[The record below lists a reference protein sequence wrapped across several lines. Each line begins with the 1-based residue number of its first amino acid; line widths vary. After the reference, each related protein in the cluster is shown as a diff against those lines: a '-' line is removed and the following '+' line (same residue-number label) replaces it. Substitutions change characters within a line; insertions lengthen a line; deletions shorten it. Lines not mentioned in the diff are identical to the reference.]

1 MQKTKSAR
9 FTFLVSVL
17 LALSMILL
25 SFSMFGIKGSANTG
39 ADVTG
44 VKFDSTF
51 AGAGE
56 LKFYISVTPATLKT
70 GNYWEGS
77 LKNVIS
83 QDELDAFTTK
93 ITINGKT
100 LQQYMNEGFV
110 KYVPANSAGQLDIV
124 FDNAKGGEFLTFGD
138 EIIVF
143 EKGCKFPGV
152 SGALEEDIT
161 YKFNFV
167 SGGTATAEKVEV
179 QTEDPADVTGVKF
192 DSAFAGAGE
201 LKLYISV
208 DPASL
213 KTGNYW
219 EGTVKDV
226 ITQEELDAFTS
237 KIKLN
242 GKTLQQYMSE
252 GFIKYIPANSAG
264 QLDVVFDNAKG
275 GEFLTFGDEI
285 IVFEKGCKFPGAGDA
300 LEEDITYKFN
310 FVSGGTAT
318 AEKVVEPTVEPA
330 DVTGI
335 KFDSTFAGAGELK
348 LYISVDPASLKTGNY
363 WEGTVKDV
371 ITQEELDAFTTKIT
385 INGKTLQQYMSE
397 GFIKYIPANSA
408 GQLDVVFDN
417 AKGGEFLTFGD
428 EIIVFEKGC
437 KFPGAGGA
445 LAEDITYKFNFVQG
459 GASDGVLVGESE
471 SEDPT
476 DDPDDKPS
484 GDLPTSDKF
493 EEGTITWTGVHYYD
507 SKNYIVH
514 LNVSPKTLVAGQ
526 KYYDNGEIVNM
537 SENQFWQFADY
548 IFLNG
553 YSFKDLIEMDPEI
566 FITIQA
572 SDGRTDNIE
581 FTVSPEA
588 LERNNIPYYGT
599 TGNAETIDLRAGCLL
614 PNKTEIKT
622 NIAWNVTPGQPQGTQ
637 TTPSNIT
644 KEPVR
649 YYDGEDETPDNP
661 TDDSTDNP
669 SENPSEDPS
678 GDDAEEEE
686 DNTFIIEGMLSDE
699 SGKELGGV
707 SMSIHGATTTTL
719 ITEEDGSFFLTKMEA
734 GEYTFL
740 VIQSGKVSTQK
751 FNIALSATVNKTSLS
766 EDGKTLTV
774 PEQAEA
780 ISLNL
785 ILDSSNNLKIGSTS
799 VLTWEDGYVPSADD
813 NAYGNA
819 PLTGEKFAYGVL
831 VLFAASLAGVLLIR
845 KRINVR

>member
-25 SFSMFGIKGSANTG
+25 SFSMFGIKGSANTR

-100 LQQYMNEGFV
+100 LQQYMNEKFV

-152 SGALEEDIT
+152 SEALEENIT

-167 SGGTATAEKVEV
+167 SGGIATAEKVVEPTV
-179 QTEDPADVTGVKF
+179 EPAEVTGVKL
-192 DSAFAGAGE
+192 DSTFAGAGE

-208 DPASL
+208 SPASL
-213 KTGNYW
+213 TSGNYW
-219 EGTVKDV
+219 EGSVKDV
-226 ITQEELDAFTS
+226 ITQEELDAFTT
-237 KIKLN
+237 KITLN

-252 GFIKYIPANSAG
+252 GFIKYIPSN
-264 QLDVVFDNAKG
+264 N
-275 GEFLTFGDEI
+275 
-285 IVFEKGCKFPGAGDA
+285 P
-300 LEEDITYKFN
+300 
-310 FVSGGTAT
+310 
-318 AEKVVEPTVEPA
+318 
-330 DVTGI
+330 
-335 KFDSTFAGAGELK
+335 
-348 LYISVDPASLKTGNY
+348 
-363 WEGTVKDV
+363 
-371 ITQEELDAFTTKIT
+371 
-385 INGKTLQQYMSE
+385 
-397 GFIKYIPANSA
+397 

-445 LAEDITYKFNFVQG
+445 LEKDVTYKFSFVQG
-459 GASDGVLVGESE
+459 GVADGTLEGEKE
-471 SEDPT
+471 PENPPK
-476 DDPDDKPS
+476 DPDDK
-484 GDLPTSDKF
+484 PTSDKF
-493 EEGTITWTGVHYYD
+493 EEGTITWAGVHHYD

-514 LNVSPKTLVAGQ
+514 LNVSLKTLVAGQ

-548 IFLNG
+548 IFFNG

-572 SDGRTDNIE
+572 SEGRTDNIE

-588 LERNNIPYYGT
+588 LERNDIPYYGT
-599 TGNAETIDLRAGCLL
+599 TGKGETIDLRAGCLL

-644 KEPVR
+644 KKPVR
-649 YYDGEDETPDNP
+649 YYDGEDKKPGGSTDGP
-661 TDDSTDNP
+661 TDDKPTK
-669 SENPSEDPS
+669 DPS
-678 GDDAEEEE
+678 GGSEEEE
-686 DNTFIIEGMLSDE
+686 DNTFIIEGLLSDE
-699 SGKELGGV
+699 SGKKLGGV

-740 VIQSGKVSTQK
+740 VIQSGKVSTHK

-819 PLTGEKFAYGVL
+819 PLTGEKFAYGIL

>member
-25 SFSMFGIKGSANTG
+25 SFSMFGIKGSANTR

-100 LQQYMNEGFV
+100 LQQYMNEKFV

-152 SGALEEDIT
+152 SEALEEDIT

-167 SGGTATAEKVEV
+167 SGGIATAEKVVEPTV
-179 QTEDPADVTGVKF
+179 EPAEVTGVKL
-192 DSAFAGAGE
+192 DSTFAGAGE

-208 DPASL
+208 SPASL
-213 KTGNYW
+213 TGGNYW
-219 EGTVKDV
+219 EGSVKDV
-226 ITQEELDAFTS
+226 ITQEELDAFTT
-237 KIKLN
+237 KITLN

-252 GFIKYIPANSAG
+252 GFIKYIPSNNPG

-275 GEFLTFGDEI
+275 DG
-285 IVFEKGCKFPGAGDA
+285 
-300 LEEDITYKFN
+300 
-310 FVSGGTAT
+310 
-318 AEKVVEPTVEPA
+318 
-330 DVTGI
+330 
-335 KFDSTFAGAGELK
+335 
-348 LYISVDPASLKTGNY
+348 
-363 WEGTVKDV
+363 
-371 ITQEELDAFTTKIT
+371 
-385 INGKTLQQYMSE
+385 
-397 GFIKYIPANSA
+397 
-408 GQLDVVFDN
+408 
-417 AKGGEFLTFGD
+417 FLTFGD

-445 LAEDITYKFNFVQG
+445 LEEDVTYKFSFVQG
-459 GASDGVLVGESE
+459 GVADGTLEGEKE
-471 SEDPT
+471 PENPPE
-476 DDPDDKPS
+476 DPDDK
-484 GDLPTSDKF
+484 PTSDKF
-493 EEGTITWTGVHYYD
+493 EEGTITWAGVHHYD

-514 LNVSPKTLVAGQ
+514 LNVSLKTLVAGQ

-548 IFLNG
+548 IFFNG

-572 SDGRTDNIE
+572 SEGRTDNIE

-599 TGNAETIDLRAGCLL
+599 TGKGETIDLRAGCLL

-644 KEPVR
+644 KKPVR
-649 YYDGEDETPDNP
+649 YYDGSTDE
-661 TDDSTDNP
+661 STDNKP
-669 SENPSEDPS
+669 NKDPS
-678 GDDAEEEE
+678 GGSEKEE
-686 DNTFIIEGMLSDE
+686 DNTFIIEGLLSDE
-699 SGKELGGV
+699 SGKKLGGV

-740 VIQSGKVSTQK
+740 VIQSGKVSTHK

-799 VLTWEDGYVPSADD
+799 VLTWEDGYVPSGDD

-819 PLTGEKFAYGVL
+819 PLTGEKFAYGIL

>member
-1 MQKTKSAR
+1 MQKTKSEK

-25 SFSMFGIKGSANTG
+25 SFSMFGIKGSANTR

-100 LQQYMNEGFV
+100 LQQYMNEKFV

-167 SGGTATAEKVEV
+167 SGGIATAEKVVEPTV
-179 QTEDPADVTGVKF
+179 EPAEVTGVKL
-192 DSAFAGAGE
+192 DSTFAGAGE

-208 DPASL
+208 SPASL
-213 KTGNYW
+213 TSGNYW
-219 EGTVKDV
+219 EGSVKDV
-226 ITQEELDAFTS
+226 ITQEELDAFTT
-237 KIKLN
+237 KITLN

-252 GFIKYIPANSAG
+252 GFIKYIPSN
-264 QLDVVFDNAKG
+264 N
-275 GEFLTFGDEI
+275 
-285 IVFEKGCKFPGAGDA
+285 P
-300 LEEDITYKFN
+300 
-310 FVSGGTAT
+310 
-318 AEKVVEPTVEPA
+318 
-330 DVTGI
+330 
-335 KFDSTFAGAGELK
+335 
-348 LYISVDPASLKTGNY
+348 
-363 WEGTVKDV
+363 
-371 ITQEELDAFTTKIT
+371 
-385 INGKTLQQYMSE
+385 
-397 GFIKYIPANSA
+397 

-445 LAEDITYKFNFVQG
+445 LEKDVTYKFSFVQG
-459 GASDGVLVGESE
+459 GVADGTLEGEKE
-471 SEDPT
+471 PENPPK
-476 DDPDDKPS
+476 DPDDK
-484 GDLPTSDKF
+484 PTSDKF
-493 EEGTITWTGVHYYD
+493 EEGTITWAGVHHYD

-514 LNVSPKTLVAGQ
+514 LNVSLKTLVAGQ

-548 IFLNG
+548 IFFNG

-572 SDGRTDNIE
+572 SEGRTDNIE

-588 LERNNIPYYGT
+588 LERNDIPYYGT
-599 TGNAETIDLRAGCLL
+599 TGKGETIDLRAGCLL

-644 KEPVR
+644 KKPVR
-649 YYDGEDETPDNP
+649 YYDGEDKKPGGSTDGP
-661 TDDSTDNP
+661 TDDKPTK
-669 SENPSEDPS
+669 DPS
-678 GDDAEEEE
+678 GGSEEEE
-686 DNTFIIEGMLSDE
+686 DNTFIIEGLLSDE
-699 SGKELGGV
+699 SGKKLGGV

-740 VIQSGKVSTQK
+740 VIQSGKVSTHK

-819 PLTGEKFAYGVL
+819 PLTGEKFAYGIL

>member
-143 EKGCKFPGV
+143 EEGC
-152 SGALEEDIT
+152 
-161 YKFNFV
+161 
-167 SGGTATAEKVEV
+167 
-179 QTEDPADVTGVKF
+179 Q
-192 DSAFAGAGE
+192 
-201 LKLYISV
+201 
-208 DPASL
+208 
-213 KTGNYW
+213 
-219 EGTVKDV
+219 
-226 ITQEELDAFTS
+226 
-237 KIKLN
+237 
-242 GKTLQQYMSE
+242 
-252 GFIKYIPANSAG
+252 
-264 QLDVVFDNAKG
+264 
-275 GEFLTFGDEI
+275 
-285 IVFEKGCKFPGAGDA
+285 
-300 LEEDITYKFN
+300 
-310 FVSGGTAT
+310 
-318 AEKVVEPTVEPA
+318 
-330 DVTGI
+330 
-335 KFDSTFAGAGELK
+335 
-348 LYISVDPASLKTGNY
+348 
-363 WEGTVKDV
+363 
-371 ITQEELDAFTTKIT
+371 
-385 INGKTLQQYMSE
+385 
-397 GFIKYIPANSA
+397 
-408 GQLDVVFDN
+408 
-417 AKGGEFLTFGD
+417 
-428 EIIVFEKGC
+428 
-437 KFPGAGGA
+437 FPGAGGA
-445 LAEDITYKFNFVQG
+445 LEEDVTYKFRFAQG
-459 GASDGVLVGESE
+459 GVADGTLEGAEEPENPSE
-471 SEDPT
+471 E
-476 DDPDDKPS
+476 PDDEPTT
-484 GDLPTSDKF
+484 DLPTSDKF
-493 EEGTITWTGVHYYD
+493 EEGTITWTGVHHYD

-514 LNVSPKTLVAGQ
+514 LNVSLKTLVAGQ

-548 IFLNG
+548 IFFNG

-572 SDGRTDNIE
+572 SEGRTDNIE

-588 LERNNIPYYGT
+588 LERNDIPYYGT
-599 TGNAETIDLRAGCLL
+599 TGKGETIDLRAGCLL

-649 YYDGEDETPDNP
+649 YYDGEDETPGGPTDEP
-661 TDDSTDNP
+661 TDDKPTEDP
-669 SENPSEDPS
+669 SENPSGGS
-678 GDDAEEEE
+678 EEEE
-686 DNTFIIEGMLSDE
+686 DNTFIIEGLLSDE

-740 VIQSGKVSTQK
+740 VIQSGKVSTHK

>member
-25 SFSMFGIKGSANTG
+25 SFSMFGIKSSANTR

-100 LQQYMNEGFV
+100 LQQYMNEKFV

-152 SGALEEDIT
+152 SEALEEDIT

-167 SGGTATAEKVEV
+167 SGGIATAEKVVEPTV
-179 QTEDPADVTGVKF
+179 EPAEVTGVKL
-192 DSAFAGAGE
+192 DSTFAGAGE

-208 DPASL
+208 SPASL
-213 KTGNYW
+213 TSGNYW
-219 EGTVKDV
+219 EGSVKDV
-226 ITQEELDAFTS
+226 ITQEELDAFTT
-237 KIKLN
+237 KITLN

-252 GFIKYIPANSAG
+252 GFIKYIPSNNPG

-285 IVFEKGCKFPGAGDA
+285 IVFEKGC
-300 LEEDITYKFN
+300 
-310 FVSGGTAT
+310 
-318 AEKVVEPTVEPA
+318 
-330 DVTGI
+330 
-335 KFDSTFAGAGELK
+335 
-348 LYISVDPASLKTGNY
+348 
-363 WEGTVKDV
+363 
-371 ITQEELDAFTTKIT
+371 Q
-385 INGKTLQQYMSE
+385 
-397 GFIKYIPANSA
+397 
-408 GQLDVVFDN
+408 
-417 AKGGEFLTFGD
+417 
-428 EIIVFEKGC
+428 
-437 KFPGAGGA
+437 FPGAGGA
-445 LAEDITYKFNFVQG
+445 LEKDVTYKFSFVQG
-459 GASDGVLVGESE
+459 GVADGTLEGEKE
-471 SEDPT
+471 PENPPK
-476 DDPDDKPS
+476 DPDDK
-484 GDLPTSDKF
+484 PTSDKF
-493 EEGTITWTGVHYYD
+493 EEGTITWAGVHHYD

-514 LNVSPKTLVAGQ
+514 LNVSLKTLVAGQ

-548 IFLNG
+548 IFFNG

-572 SDGRTDNIE
+572 SEGRTDNIE

-588 LERNNIPYYGT
+588 LERNDIPYYGT
-599 TGNAETIDLRAGCLL
+599 TGKGETIDLRAGCLL

-644 KEPVR
+644 KKPVR
-649 YYDGEDETPDNP
+649 YYDGSTDE
-661 TDDSTDNP
+661 STDNKP
-669 SENPSEDPS
+669 NKDPS
-678 GDDAEEEE
+678 GGSEKEE
-686 DNTFIIEGMLSDE
+686 DNTFIIEGLLSDE
-699 SGKELGGV
+699 SGKKLGGV

-740 VIQSGKVSTQK
+740 VIQSGKVSTHK

-799 VLTWEDGYVPSADD
+799 VLTWEDGYVPSGDD

-819 PLTGEKFAYGVL
+819 PLTGEKFAYGIL

>member
-25 SFSMFGIKGSANTG
+25 SFSMFGIKGSANTR

-100 LQQYMNEGFV
+100 LQQYMNEKFV

-124 FDNAKGGEFLTFGD
+124 FDNAKGVVFLTFGD

-167 SGGTATAEKVEV
+167 SGGIATAEKVVEPTV
-179 QTEDPADVTGVKF
+179 EPAEVTGVKL
-192 DSAFAGAGE
+192 DSTFAGAGE

-208 DPASL
+208 SPASL
-213 KTGNYW
+213 TSGNYW
-219 EGTVKDV
+219 EGSVKDV
-226 ITQEELDAFTS
+226 ITQEELDAFTT
-237 KIKLN
+237 KITLN

-252 GFIKYIPANSAG
+252 GFIKYIPSNNPG

-285 IVFEKGCKFPGAGDA
+285 IVFE
-300 LEEDITYKFN
+300 E
-310 FVSGGTAT
+310 
-318 AEKVVEPTVEPA
+318 
-330 DVTGI
+330 
-335 KFDSTFAGAGELK
+335 
-348 LYISVDPASLKTGNY
+348 
-363 WEGTVKDV
+363 
-371 ITQEELDAFTTKIT
+371 
-385 INGKTLQQYMSE
+385 
-397 GFIKYIPANSA
+397 
-408 GQLDVVFDN
+408 
-417 AKGGEFLTFGD
+417 
-428 EIIVFEKGC
+428 GC

-445 LAEDITYKFNFVQG
+445 LEEDVTYKFSFVQG
-459 GASDGVLVGESE
+459 GVADGTLEGEKE
-471 SEDPT
+471 PENPPE
-476 DDPDDKPS
+476 DPDDK
-484 GDLPTSDKF
+484 PTSDKF
-493 EEGTITWTGVHYYD
+493 EEGTITWAGVHHYD

-514 LNVSPKTLVAGQ
+514 LNVSLKTLVAGQ

-537 SENQFWQFADY
+537 SEKQFWQFADY
-548 IFLNG
+548 IFFNG

-572 SDGRTDNIE
+572 SEGRTDNIE

-588 LERNNIPYYGT
+588 LERNDIPYYGT
-599 TGNAETIDLRAGCLL
+599 TGKGETIDLRAGCLL

-644 KEPVR
+644 KKPVR
-649 YYDGEDETPDNP
+649 YYDGEDKKPGGSTDGP
-661 TDDSTDNP
+661 TDDKPTK
-669 SENPSEDPS
+669 DPS
-678 GDDAEEEE
+678 GGSEEEE
-686 DNTFIIEGMLSDE
+686 DNTFIIEGLLSDE
-699 SGKELGGV
+699 SGKKLGGV

-740 VIQSGKVSTQK
+740 VIQSGKVSTHK

-819 PLTGEKFAYGVL
+819 PLTGEKFAYGIL

>member
-25 SFSMFGIKGSANTG
+25 SFSMFGIKGSANTR

-100 LQQYMNEGFV
+100 LQQYMNEKFV

-167 SGGTATAEKVEV
+167 SGGIATAEKVVEPTV
-179 QTEDPADVTGVKF
+179 EPAEVTGVKL
-192 DSAFAGAGE
+192 DSTFAGAGE

-208 DPASL
+208 SPASL
-213 KTGNYW
+213 TSGNYW
-219 EGTVKDV
+219 EGSVKDV
-226 ITQEELDAFTS
+226 ITQEELDAFTT
-237 KIKLN
+237 KITLN

-252 GFIKYIPANSAG
+252 GFIKYIPSN
-264 QLDVVFDNAKG
+264 N
-275 GEFLTFGDEI
+275 
-285 IVFEKGCKFPGAGDA
+285 P
-300 LEEDITYKFN
+300 
-310 FVSGGTAT
+310 
-318 AEKVVEPTVEPA
+318 
-330 DVTGI
+330 
-335 KFDSTFAGAGELK
+335 
-348 LYISVDPASLKTGNY
+348 
-363 WEGTVKDV
+363 
-371 ITQEELDAFTTKIT
+371 
-385 INGKTLQQYMSE
+385 
-397 GFIKYIPANSA
+397 

-445 LAEDITYKFNFVQG
+445 LEKDVTYKFSFVQG
-459 GASDGVLVGESE
+459 GVADGTLEGEKE
-471 SEDPT
+471 PENPPK
-476 DDPDDKPS
+476 DPDDK
-484 GDLPTSDKF
+484 PTSDKF
-493 EEGTITWTGVHYYD
+493 EEGTITWAGVHHYD

-514 LNVSPKTLVAGQ
+514 LNVSLKTLVAGQ

-548 IFLNG
+548 IFFNG

-572 SDGRTDNIE
+572 SEGRTDNIE

-588 LERNNIPYYGT
+588 LERNDIPYYGT
-599 TGNAETIDLRAGCLL
+599 TGKGETIDLRAGCLL

-644 KEPVR
+644 KKPVR
-649 YYDGEDETPDNP
+649 YYDGEDKKPGGSTDGP
-661 TDDSTDNP
+661 TDDKPTK
-669 SENPSEDPS
+669 DPS
-678 GDDAEEEE
+678 GGSEEEE
-686 DNTFIIEGMLSDE
+686 DNTFIIEGLLSDE
-699 SGKELGGV
+699 SGKKLGGV

-740 VIQSGKVSTQK
+740 VIQSGKVSTHK

-819 PLTGEKFAYGVL
+819 PLTGEKFAYGIL

>member
-25 SFSMFGIKGSANTG
+25 SFSMFGIKSSANTR

-100 LQQYMNEGFV
+100 LQQYMNEKFV

-167 SGGTATAEKVEV
+167 SGGIATAEKVVEPTV
-179 QTEDPADVTGVKF
+179 EPAEVTGVKL
-192 DSAFAGAGE
+192 DSTFAGAGE

-208 DPASL
+208 SPASL
-213 KTGNYW
+213 TSGNYW
-219 EGTVKDV
+219 EGSVKDV
-226 ITQEELDAFTS
+226 ITQEELDAFTT
-237 KIKLN
+237 KITLN

-252 GFIKYIPANSAG
+252 GFIKYIPSNNPG

-285 IVFEKGCKFPGAGDA
+285 IVFEKGC
-300 LEEDITYKFN
+300 
-310 FVSGGTAT
+310 
-318 AEKVVEPTVEPA
+318 
-330 DVTGI
+330 
-335 KFDSTFAGAGELK
+335 
-348 LYISVDPASLKTGNY
+348 
-363 WEGTVKDV
+363 
-371 ITQEELDAFTTKIT
+371 Q
-385 INGKTLQQYMSE
+385 
-397 GFIKYIPANSA
+397 
-408 GQLDVVFDN
+408 
-417 AKGGEFLTFGD
+417 
-428 EIIVFEKGC
+428 
-437 KFPGAGGA
+437 FPGAGGA
-445 LAEDITYKFNFVQG
+445 LEKDVTYKFSFVQG
-459 GASDGVLVGESE
+459 GVADGTLEGEKE
-471 SEDPT
+471 PENPPK
-476 DDPDDKPS
+476 DPDDK
-484 GDLPTSDKF
+484 PTSDKF
-493 EEGTITWTGVHYYD
+493 EEGTITWAGVHHYD

-514 LNVSPKTLVAGQ
+514 LNVSLKTLVAGQ

-548 IFLNG
+548 IFFNG

-572 SDGRTDNIE
+572 SEGRTDNIE

-588 LERNNIPYYGT
+588 LERNDIPYYGT
-599 TGNAETIDLRAGCLL
+599 TGKGETIDLRAGCLL

-644 KEPVR
+644 KKPVR
-649 YYDGEDETPDNP
+649 YYDGSTDE
-661 TDDSTDNP
+661 STDNKP
-669 SENPSEDPS
+669 NKDPS
-678 GDDAEEEE
+678 GGSEKEE
-686 DNTFIIEGMLSDE
+686 DNTFIIEGLLSDE
-699 SGKELGGV
+699 SGKKLGGV

-740 VIQSGKVSTQK
+740 VIQSGKVSTHK

-799 VLTWEDGYVPSADD
+799 VLTWEDGYVPSGDD

-819 PLTGEKFAYGVL
+819 PLTGEKFAYGIL

>member
-1 MQKTKSAR
+1 MQKTKLAR

-25 SFSMFGIKGSANTG
+25 SFSMFGIKSSANTR

-100 LQQYMNEGFV
+100 LQQYMNEKFV

-152 SGALEEDIT
+152 SEALEEDIT

-167 SGGTATAEKVEV
+167 SGGIATAEKVVEPTV
-179 QTEDPADVTGVKF
+179 EPAEVTGVKL
-192 DSAFAGAGE
+192 DSTFAGAGE

-208 DPASL
+208 SPASL
-213 KTGNYW
+213 TSGNYW
-219 EGTVKDV
+219 EGSVKDV
-226 ITQEELDAFTS
+226 ITQEELDAFTT
-237 KIKLN
+237 KITLN

-252 GFIKYIPANSAG
+252 GFIKYIPSN
-264 QLDVVFDNAKG
+264 N
-275 GEFLTFGDEI
+275 
-285 IVFEKGCKFPGAGDA
+285 P
-300 LEEDITYKFN
+300 
-310 FVSGGTAT
+310 
-318 AEKVVEPTVEPA
+318 
-330 DVTGI
+330 
-335 KFDSTFAGAGELK
+335 
-348 LYISVDPASLKTGNY
+348 
-363 WEGTVKDV
+363 
-371 ITQEELDAFTTKIT
+371 
-385 INGKTLQQYMSE
+385 
-397 GFIKYIPANSA
+397 

-445 LAEDITYKFNFVQG
+445 LEKDVTYKFSFVQG
-459 GASDGVLVGESE
+459 GVADGTLEGEKE
-471 SEDPT
+471 PENP
-476 DDPDDKPS
+476 DPDDK
-484 GDLPTSDKF
+484 PTSDKF
-493 EEGTITWTGVHYYD
+493 EEGTITWAGVHHYD

-514 LNVSPKTLVAGQ
+514 LNVSLKTLVAGQ

-548 IFLNG
+548 IFFNG

-572 SDGRTDNIE
+572 SEGRTDNIE

-599 TGNAETIDLRAGCLL
+599 TGKGETIDLRAGCLL

-644 KEPVR
+644 KKPVR
-649 YYDGEDETPDNP
+649 YYDGSTDE
-661 TDDSTDNP
+661 STDNKPNKDP
-669 SENPSEDPS
+669 SENPSGGSEK
-678 GDDAEEEE
+678 EE
-686 DNTFIIEGMLSDE
+686 DNTFIIEGLLSDE
-699 SGKELGGV
+699 SGKKLGGV

-740 VIQSGKVSTQK
+740 VIQSGKVSTHK

-799 VLTWEDGYVPSADD
+799 VLTWEDGYVPSGDD

-819 PLTGEKFAYGVL
+819 PLTGEKFAYGIL

>member
-25 SFSMFGIKGSANTG
+25 SFSMFGIKGSANTR

-100 LQQYMNEGFV
+100 LQQYMNEKFV

-152 SGALEEDIT
+152 SEALEEDIT

-167 SGGTATAEKVEV
+167 SGGIATAEKVVEPTV
-179 QTEDPADVTGVKF
+179 EPAEVTGVQF
-192 DSAFAGAGE
+192 DSTFAGAGE

-208 DPASL
+208 SPASL
-213 KTGNYW
+213 TGGNYW
-219 EGTVKDV
+219 EGSVKDV
-226 ITQEELDAFTS
+226 ITQEELDAFTT
-237 KIKLN
+237 KITLN

-252 GFIKYIPANSAG
+252 GFIKYIPSNNPG

-275 GEFLTFGDEI
+275 DG
-285 IVFEKGCKFPGAGDA
+285 
-300 LEEDITYKFN
+300 
-310 FVSGGTAT
+310 
-318 AEKVVEPTVEPA
+318 
-330 DVTGI
+330 
-335 KFDSTFAGAGELK
+335 
-348 LYISVDPASLKTGNY
+348 
-363 WEGTVKDV
+363 
-371 ITQEELDAFTTKIT
+371 
-385 INGKTLQQYMSE
+385 
-397 GFIKYIPANSA
+397 
-408 GQLDVVFDN
+408 
-417 AKGGEFLTFGD
+417 FLTFGD

-445 LAEDITYKFNFVQG
+445 LEKDVTYKFSFVQG
-459 GASDGVLVGESE
+459 GVADGTLEGEKE
-471 SEDPT
+471 PENPPE
-476 DDPDDKPS
+476 DPDDK
-484 GDLPTSDKF
+484 PTSDKF
-493 EEGTITWTGVHYYD
+493 EEGTITWAGVHHYD

-514 LNVSPKTLVAGQ
+514 LNVSLKTLVAGQ

-548 IFLNG
+548 IFFNG

-572 SDGRTDNIE
+572 SEGRTDNIE

-599 TGNAETIDLRAGCLL
+599 TGKGETIDLRAGCLL

-644 KEPVR
+644 KKPVR
-649 YYDGEDETPDNP
+649 YYDGSTDE
-661 TDDSTDNP
+661 STDNKP
-669 SENPSEDPS
+669 NKDPS
-678 GDDAEEEE
+678 GGSEKEE
-686 DNTFIIEGMLSDE
+686 DNTFIIEGLLSDE
-699 SGKELGGV
+699 SGKKLGGV

-740 VIQSGKVSTQK
+740 VIQSGKVSTHK

-799 VLTWEDGYVPSADD
+799 VLTWEDGYVPSGDD

-819 PLTGEKFAYGVL
+819 PLTGEKFAYGIL

>member
-25 SFSMFGIKGSANTG
+25 SFSMFGIKGSANTR

-100 LQQYMNEGFV
+100 LQQYMNEKFV

-152 SGALEEDIT
+152 SEALEEDIT

-167 SGGTATAEKVEV
+167 SGGIATAEKVVEPTV
-179 QTEDPADVTGVKF
+179 EPAEVTGVQF
-192 DSAFAGAGE
+192 DSTFAGAGE

-208 DPASL
+208 SPASL
-213 KTGNYW
+213 TGGNYW
-219 EGTVKDV
+219 EGSVKDV
-226 ITQEELDAFTS
+226 ITQEELDAFTT
-237 KIKLN
+237 KITLN

-252 GFIKYIPANSAG
+252 GFIKYIPSN
-264 QLDVVFDNAKG
+264 N
-275 GEFLTFGDEI
+275 
-285 IVFEKGCKFPGAGDA
+285 P
-300 LEEDITYKFN
+300 
-310 FVSGGTAT
+310 
-318 AEKVVEPTVEPA
+318 
-330 DVTGI
+330 
-335 KFDSTFAGAGELK
+335 
-348 LYISVDPASLKTGNY
+348 
-363 WEGTVKDV
+363 
-371 ITQEELDAFTTKIT
+371 
-385 INGKTLQQYMSE
+385 
-397 GFIKYIPANSA
+397 

-445 LAEDITYKFNFVQG
+445 LEKDVTYKFSFVQG
-459 GASDGVLVGESE
+459 GVADGTLEGEKE
-471 SEDPT
+471 PENPPK
-476 DDPDDKPS
+476 DPDDK
-484 GDLPTSDKF
+484 PTSDKF
-493 EEGTITWTGVHYYD
+493 EEGTITWAGVHHYD

-514 LNVSPKTLVAGQ
+514 LNVSLKTLVAGQ

-548 IFLNG
+548 IFFNG

-572 SDGRTDNIE
+572 SEGRTDNIE

-588 LERNNIPYYGT
+588 LERNDIPYYGT
-599 TGNAETIDLRAGCLL
+599 TGKGETIDLRAGCLL

-644 KEPVR
+644 KKPVR
-649 YYDGEDETPDNP
+649 YYDGEDKKPGGSTDGP
-661 TDDSTDNP
+661 TDDKPTK
-669 SENPSEDPS
+669 DPS
-678 GDDAEEEE
+678 GGSEEEE
-686 DNTFIIEGMLSDE
+686 DNTFIIEGLLSDE
-699 SGKELGGV
+699 SGKKLGGV

-740 VIQSGKVSTQK
+740 VIQSGKVSTHK

-819 PLTGEKFAYGVL
+819 PLTGEKFAYGIL

>member
-25 SFSMFGIKGSANTG
+25 SFSMFGIKGSANTR

-100 LQQYMNEGFV
+100 LQQYMNEKFV

-152 SGALEEDIT
+152 SEALEEDIT

-167 SGGTATAEKVEV
+167 SGGIATAEKVVEPTV
-179 QTEDPADVTGVKF
+179 EPAEVTGVQF
-192 DSAFAGAGE
+192 DSTFAGAGE

-208 DPASL
+208 SPASL
-213 KTGNYW
+213 TSGNYW
-219 EGTVKDV
+219 EGSVKDV
-226 ITQEELDAFTS
+226 ITQEELDAFTT
-237 KIKLN
+237 KITLN

-252 GFIKYIPANSAG
+252 GFIKYIPSN
-264 QLDVVFDNAKG
+264 N
-275 GEFLTFGDEI
+275 
-285 IVFEKGCKFPGAGDA
+285 P
-300 LEEDITYKFN
+300 
-310 FVSGGTAT
+310 
-318 AEKVVEPTVEPA
+318 
-330 DVTGI
+330 
-335 KFDSTFAGAGELK
+335 
-348 LYISVDPASLKTGNY
+348 
-363 WEGTVKDV
+363 
-371 ITQEELDAFTTKIT
+371 
-385 INGKTLQQYMSE
+385 
-397 GFIKYIPANSA
+397 

-445 LAEDITYKFNFVQG
+445 LEKDVTYKFSFVQG
-459 GASDGVLVGESE
+459 GVADGTLEGEKE
-471 SEDPT
+471 PENPPK
-476 DDPDDKPS
+476 DPDDK
-484 GDLPTSDKF
+484 PTSDKF
-493 EEGTITWTGVHYYD
+493 EEGTITWAGVHHYD

-514 LNVSPKTLVAGQ
+514 LNVSLKTLVAGQ

-548 IFLNG
+548 IFFNG

-572 SDGRTDNIE
+572 SEGRTDNIE

-588 LERNNIPYYGT
+588 LERNDIPYYGT
-599 TGNAETIDLRAGCLL
+599 TGKGETIDLRAGCLL

-644 KEPVR
+644 KKPVR
-649 YYDGEDETPDNP
+649 YYDGEDKKPGGSTDGP
-661 TDDSTDNP
+661 TDDKPTK
-669 SENPSEDPS
+669 DPS
-678 GDDAEEEE
+678 GGSEEEE
-686 DNTFIIEGMLSDE
+686 DNTFIIEGLLSDE
-699 SGKELGGV
+699 SGKKLGGV

-740 VIQSGKVSTQK
+740 VIQSGKVSTHK

-819 PLTGEKFAYGVL
+819 PLTGEKFAYGIL

>member
-25 SFSMFGIKGSANTG
+25 SFSMFGIKSSANTR

-100 LQQYMNEGFV
+100 LQQYMNEKFV

-152 SGALEEDIT
+152 SEALEEDIT

-167 SGGTATAEKVEV
+167 SGGIATAEKVVEPTV
-179 QTEDPADVTGVKF
+179 EPAEVTGVKL
-192 DSAFAGAGE
+192 DSTFAGAGE

-208 DPASL
+208 SPASL
-213 KTGNYW
+213 TSGNYW
-219 EGTVKDV
+219 EGSVKDV
-226 ITQEELDAFTS
+226 ITQEELDAFTT
-237 KIKLN
+237 KITLN

-252 GFIKYIPANSAG
+252 GFIKYIPSNNPG

-275 GEFLTFGDEI
+275 DG
-285 IVFEKGCKFPGAGDA
+285 
-300 LEEDITYKFN
+300 
-310 FVSGGTAT
+310 
-318 AEKVVEPTVEPA
+318 
-330 DVTGI
+330 
-335 KFDSTFAGAGELK
+335 
-348 LYISVDPASLKTGNY
+348 
-363 WEGTVKDV
+363 
-371 ITQEELDAFTTKIT
+371 
-385 INGKTLQQYMSE
+385 
-397 GFIKYIPANSA
+397 
-408 GQLDVVFDN
+408 
-417 AKGGEFLTFGD
+417 FLTFGD

-445 LAEDITYKFNFVQG
+445 LEEDVTYKFSFVQG
-459 GASDGVLVGESE
+459 GVADGTLEGEKE
-471 SEDPT
+471 PENPPK
-476 DDPDDKPS
+476 DPDDK
-484 GDLPTSDKF
+484 PTSDKF
-493 EEGTITWTGVHYYD
+493 EEGTITWAGVHHYD

-514 LNVSPKTLVAGQ
+514 LNVSLKTLVAGQ

-548 IFLNG
+548 IFFNG

-572 SDGRTDNIE
+572 SEGRTDNIE

-588 LERNNIPYYGT
+588 LERNDIP
-599 TGNAETIDLRAGCLL
+599 
-614 PNKTEIKT
+614 
-622 NIAWNVTPGQPQGTQ
+622 
-637 TTPSNIT
+637 
-644 KEPVR
+644 
-649 YYDGEDETPDNP
+649 
-661 TDDSTDNP
+661 
-669 SENPSEDPS
+669 
-678 GDDAEEEE
+678 
-686 DNTFIIEGMLSDE
+686 
-699 SGKELGGV
+699 
-707 SMSIHGATTTTL
+707 
-719 ITEEDGSFFLTKMEA
+719 
-734 GEYTFL
+734 
-740 VIQSGKVSTQK
+740 
-751 FNIALSATVNKTSLS
+751 
-766 EDGKTLTV
+766 
-774 PEQAEA
+774 
-780 ISLNL
+780 
-785 ILDSSNNLKIGSTS
+785 
-799 VLTWEDGYVPSADD
+799 
-813 NAYGNA
+813 
-819 PLTGEKFAYGVL
+819 
-831 VLFAASLAGVLLIR
+831 
-845 KRINVR
+845 

>member
-1 MQKTKSAR
+1 MQKTKSGR
-9 FTFLVSVL
+9 LTFLVSVTL
-17 LALSMILL
+17 IISVILL

-39 ADVTG
+39 ANVTG

-56 LKFYISVTPATLKT
+56 LKFYVSV
-70 GNYWEGS
+70 S
-77 LKNVIS
+77 
-83 QDELDAFTTK
+83 
-93 ITINGKT
+93 
-100 LQQYMNEGFV
+100 
-110 KYVPANSAGQLDIV
+110 
-124 FDNAKGGEFLTFGD
+124 
-138 EIIVF
+138 
-143 EKGCKFPGV
+143 
-152 SGALEEDIT
+152 
-161 YKFNFV
+161 
-167 SGGTATAEKVEV
+167 
-179 QTEDPADVTGVKF
+179 
-192 DSAFAGAGE
+192 
-201 LKLYISV
+201 
-208 DPASL
+208 PASL

-219 EGTVKDV
+219 EGT
-226 ITQEELDAFTS
+226 I
-237 KIKLN
+237 
-242 GKTLQQYMSE
+242 
-252 GFIKYIPANSAG
+252 
-264 QLDVVFDNAKG
+264 
-275 GEFLTFGDEI
+275 
-285 IVFEKGCKFPGAGDA
+285 
-300 LEEDITYKFN
+300 
-310 FVSGGTAT
+310 
-318 AEKVVEPTVEPA
+318 
-330 DVTGI
+330 
-335 KFDSTFAGAGELK
+335 
-348 LYISVDPASLKTGNY
+348 
-363 WEGTVKDV
+363 KDV

-437 KFPGAGGA
+437 KFPGAGDA

-459 GASDGVLVGESE
+459 GTSDGVLVGGSE
-471 SEDPT
+471 PEGPE
-476 DDPDDKPS
+476 DKPS

-493 EEGTITWTGVHYYD
+493 EEGTTTWAGVHYYD

-553 YSFKDLIEMDPEI
+553 YSFKDLIEKDPEI
-566 FITIQA
+566 FIAIMA
-572 SDGRTDNIE
+572 SIGRTDNIE
-581 FTVSPEA
+581 FTLSPEA
-588 LERNNIPYYGT
+588 LKRNNIPYFGT
-599 TGNAETIDLRAGCLL
+599 TDKAETIDLRAGCLL
-614 PNKTEIKT
+614 PNKNEIKT
-622 NIAWNVTPGQPQGTQ
+622 NIAWNVTPGKPQGTQ

-649 YYDGEDETPDNP
+649 YYDGEDETPDKP
-661 TDDSTDNP
+661 TDKPTDNP
-669 SENPSEDPS
+669 SKDPS
-678 GDDAEEEE
+678 GDGVEEEE

-707 SMSIHGATTTTL
+707 SMSIHGTTTTTL

-751 FNIALSATVNKTSLS
+751 FNIALSADANGTSLS
-766 EDGKTLTV
+766 DDGKTLTV
-774 PEQAEA
+774 PEKAKA

-813 NAYGNA
+813 NVNGNANGNA
-819 PLTGEKFAYGVL
+819 PLTGEKFAYGIL
-831 VLFAASLAGVLLIR
+831 ILFVASLAGVLLIR

>member
-1 MQKTKSAR
+1 MQKTKSEK

-25 SFSMFGIKGSANTG
+25 SFSMFGIKGSANTR

-100 LQQYMNEGFV
+100 LQQYMNEKFV

-152 SGALEEDIT
+152 SEALEEDIT

-167 SGGTATAEKVEV
+167 SGGIATAEKVVEPTV
-179 QTEDPADVTGVKF
+179 EPAEVTGVKL
-192 DSAFAGAGE
+192 DSTFAGAGE

-208 DPASL
+208 SPASL
-213 KTGNYW
+213 TSGNYW
-219 EGTVKDV
+219 EGSVKDV
-226 ITQEELDAFTS
+226 ITQEELDAFTT
-237 KIKLN
+237 KITLN

-252 GFIKYIPANSAG
+252 GFIKYIPSN
-264 QLDVVFDNAKG
+264 N
-275 GEFLTFGDEI
+275 
-285 IVFEKGCKFPGAGDA
+285 P
-300 LEEDITYKFN
+300 
-310 FVSGGTAT
+310 
-318 AEKVVEPTVEPA
+318 
-330 DVTGI
+330 
-335 KFDSTFAGAGELK
+335 
-348 LYISVDPASLKTGNY
+348 
-363 WEGTVKDV
+363 
-371 ITQEELDAFTTKIT
+371 
-385 INGKTLQQYMSE
+385 
-397 GFIKYIPANSA
+397 

-445 LAEDITYKFNFVQG
+445 LEKDVTYKFSFVQG
-459 GASDGVLVGESE
+459 GVADGTLEGEKE
-471 SEDPT
+471 PENPPK
-476 DDPDDKPS
+476 DPDDK
-484 GDLPTSDKF
+484 PTSDKF
-493 EEGTITWTGVHYYD
+493 EEGTITWAGVHHYD

-514 LNVSPKTLVAGQ
+514 LNVSLKTLVAGQ

-548 IFLNG
+548 IFFNG

-572 SDGRTDNIE
+572 SEGRTDNIE

-588 LERNNIPYYGT
+588 LERNDIPYYGT
-599 TGNAETIDLRAGCLL
+599 TGKGETIDLRAGCLL

-644 KEPVR
+644 KKPVR
-649 YYDGEDETPDNP
+649 YYDGEDKKPGGSTDGP
-661 TDDSTDNP
+661 TDDKPTK
-669 SENPSEDPS
+669 DPS
-678 GDDAEEEE
+678 GGSEEEE
-686 DNTFIIEGMLSDE
+686 DNTFIIEGLLSDE
-699 SGKELGGV
+699 SGKKLGGV

-740 VIQSGKVSTQK
+740 VIQSGKVSTHK

-819 PLTGEKFAYGVL
+819 PLTGEKFAYGIL

>member
-25 SFSMFGIKGSANTG
+25 SFSMFGIKGSANTR

-100 LQQYMNEGFV
+100 LQQYMNEKFV

-167 SGGTATAEKVEV
+167 SGGIATAEKVVEPTV
-179 QTEDPADVTGVKF
+179 EPAKVTGVKL
-192 DSAFAGAGE
+192 DSTFAGAGE

-208 DPASL
+208 SPASL
-213 KTGNYW
+213 TSGNYW
-219 EGTVKDV
+219 EGSVKDV
-226 ITQEELDAFTS
+226 ITQEELDAFTT
-237 KIKLN
+237 KITLN

-252 GFIKYIPANSAG
+252 GFIKYIPSNNPG

-275 GEFLTFGDEI
+275 DGFLTFGDEI
-285 IVFEKGCKFPGAGDA
+285 IVFEKGCKFPGVSGA

-310 FVSGGTAT
+310 FVSGGIAT

-330 DVTGI
+330 KVTGV
-335 KFDSTFAGAGELK
+335 KLDSTFAGAGELK
-348 LYISVDPASLKTGNY
+348 LYISVSPASLTSGNY
-363 WEGTVKDV
+363 WEGSVKDV

-385 INGKTLQQYMSE
+385 LNGKTLQQYMSE
-397 GFIKYIPANSA
+397 GFIKYIPSNNP

-417 AKGGEFLTFGD
+417 AKGDGFLTFGD

-445 LAEDITYKFNFVQG
+445 LEEDVTYKFSFVQG
-459 GASDGVLVGESE
+459 GVADGTLEGEKE
-471 SEDPT
+471 PENPPK
-476 DDPDDKPS
+476 DPDDK
-484 GDLPTSDKF
+484 PTSDKF
-493 EEGTITWTGVHYYD
+493 EEGTITWAGVHHYD

-514 LNVSPKTLVAGQ
+514 LNVSLKTLVAGQ

-548 IFLNG
+548 IFFNG

-572 SDGRTDNIE
+572 SEGRTDNIE

-588 LERNNIPYYGT
+588 LERNDIPYYGT
-599 TGNAETIDLRAGCLL
+599 TGKGETIDLRAGCLL

-644 KEPVR
+644 KKPVR
-649 YYDGEDETPDNP
+649 YYDGSTDE
-661 TDDSTDNP
+661 STDNKPNKDP
-669 SENPSEDPS
+669 SENPSGGSEK
-678 GDDAEEEE
+678 EE
-686 DNTFIIEGMLSDE
+686 DNTFIIEGLLSDE
-699 SGKELGGV
+699 SGKKLGGV

-740 VIQSGKVSTQK
+740 VIQSGKVSTHK

-799 VLTWEDGYVPSADD
+799 VLTWEDGYVPSGDD

-819 PLTGEKFAYGVL
+819 PLTGEKFAYGIL

>member
-25 SFSMFGIKGSANTG
+25 SFSMFGIKGSANTR

-100 LQQYMNEGFV
+100 LQQYMNEKFV

-152 SGALEEDIT
+152 SEALEEDIT

-167 SGGTATAEKVEV
+167 SGGIATAEKVVEPTV
-179 QTEDPADVTGVKF
+179 EPAEVTGVKL
-192 DSAFAGAGE
+192 DSTFAGAGE

-208 DPASL
+208 SPASL
-213 KTGNYW
+213 TSGNYW
-219 EGTVKDV
+219 EGSVKDV
-226 ITQEELDAFTS
+226 ITQEELDAFTT
-237 KIKLN
+237 KITLN

-252 GFIKYIPANSAG
+252 GFIKYIPSN
-264 QLDVVFDNAKG
+264 N
-275 GEFLTFGDEI
+275 
-285 IVFEKGCKFPGAGDA
+285 P
-300 LEEDITYKFN
+300 
-310 FVSGGTAT
+310 
-318 AEKVVEPTVEPA
+318 
-330 DVTGI
+330 
-335 KFDSTFAGAGELK
+335 
-348 LYISVDPASLKTGNY
+348 
-363 WEGTVKDV
+363 
-371 ITQEELDAFTTKIT
+371 
-385 INGKTLQQYMSE
+385 
-397 GFIKYIPANSA
+397 

-445 LAEDITYKFNFVQG
+445 LEKDVTYKFSFVQG
-459 GASDGVLVGESE
+459 GVADGTLEGEKE
-471 SEDPT
+471 PENPPK
-476 DDPDDKPS
+476 DPDDK
-484 GDLPTSDKF
+484 PTSDKF
-493 EEGTITWTGVHYYD
+493 EEGTITWAGVHHYD

-514 LNVSPKTLVAGQ
+514 LNVSLKTLVAGQ

-548 IFLNG
+548 IFFNG

-572 SDGRTDNIE
+572 SEGRTDNIE

-588 LERNNIPYYGT
+588 LERNDIPYYGT
-599 TGNAETIDLRAGCLL
+599 TGKGETIDLRAGCLL

-644 KEPVR
+644 KKPVR
-649 YYDGEDETPDNP
+649 YYDGEDKKPGGSTDGP
-661 TDDSTDNP
+661 TDDKPTK
-669 SENPSEDPS
+669 DPS
-678 GDDAEEEE
+678 GGSEEEE
-686 DNTFIIEGMLSDE
+686 DNTFIIEGLLSDE
-699 SGKELGGV
+699 SGKKLGGV

-740 VIQSGKVSTQK
+740 VIQSGKVSTHK

-819 PLTGEKFAYGVL
+819 PLTGEKFAYGIL